1 MERHAVCL
9 QFHLRLKSGRHI
21 RSGLYNE
28 CVIPKIIAALR
39 ENGMKAQADRL
50 ETFWM
55 RKVKFFVTECKD
67 VFGSE
72 YPFDTTGFE
81 STFVL
86 AEDGLKVAVFEEG

>member
-1 MERHAVCL
+1 MFTIPSEIEDWSAY
-9 QFHLRLKSGRHI
+9 KT
-21 RSGLYNE
+21 GLYNE

-86 AEDGLKVAVFEEG
+86 AEDG